1 MILLYKGVLSSETL
15 DTTNHPLYNEFI
27 FRSSL
32 IILNEEGFLT
42 KEAIYKYVKE
52 QYGTEPEF
60 LWKRDPNSAVLRHR
74 NRKWYA
80 VFMCVEGKYLGLP
93 GNGKVDIMNVKCDP
107 EMVSLL
113 TQTYGLLPGY
123 HMNKKHWISV
133 LLDDS
138 VGEAR
143 ILDFLDM
150 SYDLIDNEKMKK
162 R

>member
-1 MILLYKGVLSSETL
+1 MEK
-15 DTTNHPLYNEFI
+15 
-27 FRSSL
+27 RSK
-32 IILNEEGFLT
+32 FCCT
-42 KEAIYKYVKE
+42 QTQK
-52 QYGTEPEF
+52 Q
-60 LWKRDPNSAVLRHR
+60 
-74 NRKWYA
+74 
-80 VFMCVEGKYLGLP
+80 
-93 GNGKVDIMNVKCDP
+93 
-107 EMVSLL
+107 EMVSLI

-150 SYDLIDNEKMKK
+150 IYDLIDSEKMKK

>member
-1 MILLYKGVLSSETL
+1 
-15 DTTNHPLYNEFI
+15 
-27 FRSSL
+27 
-32 IILNEEGFLT
+32 
-42 KEAIYKYVKE
+42 
-52 QYGTEPEF
+52 
-60 LWKRDPNSAVLRHR
+60 
-74 NRKWYA
+74 
-80 VFMCVEGKYLGLP
+80 MCVEGKYLGLREK
-93 GNGKVDIMNVKCDP
+93 GKVDIMNVKCDP
-107 EMVSLL
+107 EMVSLI

>member
-1 MILLYKGVLSSETL
+1 
-15 DTTNHPLYNEFI
+15 
-27 FRSSL
+27 
-32 IILNEEGFLT
+32 
-42 KEAIYKYVKE
+42 
-52 QYGTEPEF
+52 
-60 LWKRDPNSAVLRHR
+60 
-74 NRKWYA
+74 
-80 VFMCVEGKYLGLP
+80 
-93 GNGKVDIMNVKCDP
+93 
-107 EMVSLL
+107 MVSLI